1 MGVLS
6 HEPVLTATSGVQ
18 MLRKPDLP
26 RPAACPWLRLSF
38 ARVLKEPRHH
48 PVAPDRAAA
57 RRLNAHRGE

>member
-1 MGVLS
+1 
-6 HEPVLTATSGVQ
+6 

-26 RPAACPWLRLSF
+26 RPAACPWLWLSF

-57 RRLNAHRGE
+57 RRLNAHRGQ